1 VRLVSGTPMNPIRA
15 AIVGAGLMGRWHA
28 HAAQRAGGHV
38 VGIVD
43 IDESAAVR
51 LSKRFRDAAPF
62 TTIEQMLVQS
72 KPAVVHICSPMPTH
86 YSMAWAAIDAGC
98 HALVEKPMTSTAVE
112 AERLLGFAASRGVYL
127 NPVHQFVFQDGVRRA
142 EQLLPRIGRL
152 VDISAVIASA
162 GGVGLST
169 AALDRLLIDVL
180 PHPLSLVQFFLPGR
194 IGQVSWT
201 RVSPAFG
208 ELRLLGE
215 IDGVSLSIF
224 ISFNARP
231 AVNVLELKGTNGT
244 IFINLFHGYSFFQAG
259 EVSRARKL
267 INPFLR
273 SFKECTSA
281 SGNLGRRFLKH
292 EQAYPGLRRLVQ
304 LFYRAVENRTPPPIE
319 RGDIAE
325 LARARDE
332 LMSLGATV
340 LQRASTESATL

>member
-1 VRLVSGTPMNPIRA
+1 MNPIRT

-43 IDESAAVR
+43 VDESAAVR
-51 LSKRFRDAAPF
+51 LSKRLRNAAPF
-62 TTIEQMLVQS
+62 TTIEQMLGQS

-112 AERLLGFAASRGVYL
+112 TERLLSFAASRGVYL

-142 EQLLPRIGRL
+142 ERLLPRIGRL

-162 GGVGLST
+162 GGEGLSA
-169 AALDRLLIDVL
+169 AALDRLVVDVL
-180 PHPLSLVQFFLPGR
+180 PHPLSLFQLFLPGR
-194 IGQVSWT
+194 IGKVSWT

-215 IDGVSLSIF
+215 IDSVSLSIF

-244 IFINLFHGYSFFQAG
+244 IFLN
-259 EVSRARKL
+259 
-267 INPFLR
+267 
-273 SFKECTSA
+273 
-281 SGNLGRRFLKH
+281 
-292 EQAYPGLRRLVQ
+292 
-304 LFYRAVENRTPPPIE
+304 
-319 RGDIAE
+319 
-325 LARARDE
+325 
-332 LMSLGATV
+332 
-340 LQRASTESATL
+340 